1 MVRVCENVEGAS
13 RLGGAAAVR
22 KCRLNPLEGSK
33 ELNVVMSKLWLAAV
47 LGVLLGL
54 GVVYAPSSPANLGAR
69 SPEPN
74 LVSQPLE
81 TQHTMTNLVRS
92 TQPSYQVIL
101 MSLLIGVVVALPFFL
116 LARKRN

>member
-1 MVRVCENVEGAS
+1 MVRVCQDVEGAC
-13 RLGGAAAVR
+13 RLDEVTAVR
-22 KCRLNPLEGSK
+22 KCRLNPLEESREPTK
-33 ELNVVMSKLWLAAV
+33 SMSKLWLAAV
-47 LGVLLGL
+47 LGILLGL
-54 GVVYAPSSPANLGAR
+54 GIVYVPFNPSNLGAR

-81 TQHTMTNLVRS
+81 AQHTMGNQVRP

-101 MSLLIGVVVALPFFL
+101 TSLLIGVVVALPFFL